1 MYCKF
6 CTLFFVPCNQQHY
19 IYDNMNRGELK
30 VILKQMKRTSYLNA
44 FYLLQL
50 ISKKFNLAV
59 DFDEV
64 CFVNSSFTLSI
75 AAIYSILFRD
85 NTLYILT
92 KKKHLHCIKLNG
104 EHVIYNTNYMSFLNT
119 IKLFFNIEDQ

>member
-1 MYCKF
+1 
-6 CTLFFVPCNQQHY
+6 
-19 IYDNMNRGELK
+19 MNRGELK
-30 VILKQMKRTSYLNA
+30 VILKQMKWTSYLNA

-50 ISKKFNLAV
+50 LSKKFNLAV

-64 CFVNSSFTLSI
+64 CFINSSFTLSI
-75 AAIYSILFRD
+75 VAIYSILFRD

-104 EHVIYNTNYMSFLNT
+104 EHVIYNTNCMSFLNT

>member
-1 MYCKF
+1 MLLISSA
-6 CTLFFVPCNQQHY
+6 LFFVPCNQQHD

-64 CFVNSSFTLSI
+64 CFINSSFTLSI
-75 AAIYSILFRD
+75 AAIYSVLYTD

-92 KKKHLHCIKLNG
+92 KKKHLHRIKTNG
-104 EHVIYNTNYMSFLNT
+104 EHVIYDANYISILNT
-119 IKLFFNIEDQ
+119 IKSFFNIEDQ